1 MATRPTDSGA
11 AAAAARLDGAK
22 LLLLLLLPPPPTAS
36 LSLPPAGAACSAHAL
51 KHVSRAIVGSSRGAG
66 RDDCGD

>member
-11 AAAAARLDGAK
+11 AAAAAAARLDGAK
-22 LLLLLLLPPPPTAS
+22 LLLLLPPPPTAS

-51 KHVSRAIVGSSRGAG
+51 KHVSRAIVGGSRGA
-66 RDDCGD
+66 RRDCGD